1 MGLAFLHKNTQW
13 SKNVMTSSPL
23 LLTVDETH
31 QNLAVQ
37 HPRTSDFQRSNIAL
51 FFDRSIIQD
60 LAAHESCCHLV
71 ARRILQGTSVVA
83 SFAARIPFI
92 EVNLKLGG
100 DNKIYGGF
108 LAYGACASFGYLV
121 SYSLLEIVDTQM
133 LPLTREEK
141 ILTESRMSSTLKKT
155 FFVGATAL
163 GVVTQIPFAFIAHK
177 YNDPST
183 LNPHGLLMPIMVIAI
198 DSWVSTYSGY
208 MGLKTLREQRSLDA
222 YERDLLKVRG
232 KMYALIEANRQL
244 LALAGQETRLDF
256 VRSYNR
262 IKIID
267 ESPDRVTALYTLFTD
282 RIIDQTLEPS
292 PCARRIDNTVK
303 AYGYLCAF
311 CNIGTLGYISWVG
324 TDKLANSLGLDI
336 TITAL
341 YVGTALYL
349 NTTAIPQTAVTL
361 FNLFK
366 SLFTCSYQ
374 PTLSDQL
381 TPKLSFT
388 LKALGLATAALS
400 YGIAIELSKDYYKSQ
415 EGLEVFME
423 ITLTSATTFLVS
435 MAILSITDQLLETKI
450 EHFGSEEEKGIIKV
464 YKKMKHFSSVLA
476 SSPLIEVACF
486 LKVLPETA
494 VQELIA
500 NTEITLTNLGEFI
513 DRNSV

>member
-1 MGLAFLHKNTQW
+1 MLGSFLLSPMLPSDENTHKRI
-13 SKNVMTSSPL
+13 
-23 LLTVDETH
+23 
-31 QNLAVQ
+31 AIQ
-37 HPRTSDFQRSNIAL
+37 HLGTSDVQRSNIAL
-51 FFDRSIIQD
+51 FVDRSIIQN
-60 LAAHESCCHLV
+60 LATQESRGHLI
-71 ARRILQGTSVVA
+71 ARRILQGTSVTV

-108 LAYGACASFGYLV
+108 LAYGACTSFGYLV
-121 SYSLLEIVDTQM
+121 SYSLLEIIDTQM
-133 LPLTREEK
+133 RPLTREEK
-141 ILTESRMSSTLKKT
+141 ILTESRMSLTLKKA

-163 GVVTQIPFAFIAHK
+163 GVITQVPFAFIALK
-177 YNDPST
+177 YNEPSAF
-183 LNPHGLLMPIMVIAI
+183 NPHGFLMPIMVIAI

-208 MGLKTLREQRSLDA
+208 MGLKTLRERQNLTT

-244 LALAGQETRLDF
+244 LALAGKEARLDF

-262 IKIID
+262 IKKID
-267 ESPDRVTALYTLFTD
+267 ESPQRINALYTLFTD
-282 RIIDQTLEPS
+282 RIINQTLEPS
-292 PCARRIDNTVK
+292 PCAKRIDNIVK

-311 CNIGTLGYISWVG
+311 CNIGSLGYISWVG
-324 TDKLANSLGLDI
+324 TDKLANNLGLNV

-361 FNLFK
+361 FKLFK
-366 SLFTCSYQ
+366 SLFTYSYQ

-388 LKALGLATAALS
+388 LKALGLITAALS
-400 YGIAIELSKDYYKSQ
+400 YGMAIEVSKDYYKSQ

-423 ITLTSATTFLVS
+423 VTLTSATIFLVS

-450 EHFGSEEEKGIIKV
+450 EHFGSEEEKSLIKIH
-464 YKKMKHFSSVLA
+464 KKMKHFSSVLS

-486 LKVLPETA
+486 LKVLPEIA
-494 VQELIA
+494 VQQLISD
-500 NTEITLTNLGEFI
+500 TEITLTNLEHYLE
-513 DRNSV
+513 NS